1 MKQKFLIRQARS
13 RDLNDLFR
21 LARHL
26 DSYNLPANHRRL
38 ARLISDSQ
46 KSFSRQPLLLARR
59 RYVFVLEDL
68 SRGRVV
74 GCSMVVAKHG
84 TPGFPHFYLASF
96 VERRRSRTLQK
107 TVDHRCFRLG
117 ETEDG
122 PTELAGLVLLPAYR
136 RRSEGLGAWLSHV
149 RFLFMAAHPESF
161 QKNLLAE
168 FLPAFSKKRES
179 LFWEYFGKRFTGLSY
194 READRLSI
202 DNKEFIA
209 SLFPR
214 GTIYQDFFPK
224 EVVRHLGRVGA
235 PTLPAARMLQKIG
248 FRYLHQIEP
257 FDGGP
262 YYGAKRTSVTIIR
275 QARRVRCHIAPPSTT
290 DREFLL
296 MAEPSGGLRAFVAR
310 GRLLSHTMFFSA
322 KTATLFSLREAD
334 PLWVMP
340 FRRS

>member
-13 RDLNDLFR
+13 RDLSDLFR

-26 DSYNLPANHRRL
+26 DSYNLPADRRRL
-38 ARLISDSQ
+38 TRLISHSQ
-46 KSFSRQPLLLARR
+46 RSFSGQPLPLASR
-59 RYVFVLEDL
+59 RYVFVLVDL
-68 SRGRVV
+68 SRQCVV

-84 TPGFPHFYLASF
+84 TPGSPHFYLASF

-117 ETEDG
+117 ETEEG

-136 RRSEGLGAWLSHV
+136 GRSERLGAWLSHV
-149 RFLFMAAHPESF
+149 RFLYMAAHPESF

-168 FLPAFSKKRES
+168 FLPAFSKKGKS
-179 LFWEYFGKRFTGLSY
+179 VFWEYFGKRFTRLSY

-214 GTIYQDFFPK
+214 GTIYQDFFPQ
-224 EVVRHLGRVGA
+224 EVVRHLGRVGKS
-235 PTLPAARMLQKIG
+235 TIPAAKMLQKIG

-262 YYGAKRTSVTIIR
+262 YYGAKRSSVTIIR
-275 QARRVRCHIAPPSTT
+275 QARRVRCRFDKPRIT

-296 MAEPSGGLRAFVAR
+296 MAESSGDLKAVVGR
-310 GRLLSHTMFFSA
+310 GRLSGHTIYLSDGA
-322 KTATLFSLREAD
+322 ATVFNLRRDET
-334 PLWVMP
+334 LWVTP
-340 FRRS
+340 FRRA